1 MAKFTV
7 ADIKALRQKTGAG
20 MLDVKK
26 ALEEAYAFIDGM
38 DPDSE
43 AYTHALRNIKD
54 LEQIQDAKRRRF
66 CPSPD
71 AVVGAVGSFVGIVA
85 ILKAEQ
91 IFPVASKALGFVA
104 KIRI

>member
-1 MAKFTV
+1 MSDNKPNAKS
-7 ADIKALRQKTGAG
+7 AL
-20 MLDVKK
+20 DD
-26 ALEEAYAFIDGM
+26 AYAFIDGM

-54 LEQIQDAKRRRF
+54 LEQIQDAKRRR
-66 CPSPD
+66 PD
-71 AVVGAVGSFVGIVA
+71 AVVGAVGSFAGILA

>member
-1 MAKFTV
+1 MSDNKPNAKT
-7 ADIKALRQKTGAG
+7 AL
-20 MLDVKK
+20 DD
-26 ALEEAYAFIDGM
+26 AYSFIDGM

-91 IFPVASKALGFVA
+91 IVPVASKALGFVA

>member
-1 MAKFTV
+1 MSDNKPNAKS
-7 ADIKALRQKTGAG
+7 AL
-20 MLDVKK
+20 DD
-26 ALEEAYAFIDGM
+26 AYYFIDGM

>member
-1 MAKFTV
+1 MSDNKPNAKT
-7 ADIKALRQKTGAG
+7 AL
-20 MLDVKK
+20 DD
-26 ALEEAYAFIDGM
+26 AYAFIDGM

-71 AVVGAVGSFVGIVA
+71 AVVGHPEGRADIPGRLEGSR
-85 ILKAEQ
+85 
-91 IFPVASKALGFVA
+91 
-104 KIRI
+104 IRRQDPHLRIKT

>member
-1 MAKFTV
+1 MSDNKPNAKT
-7 ADIKALRQKTGAG
+7 AL
-20 MLDVKK
+20 DD
-26 ALEEAYAFIDGM
+26 AYSFIDGM

-43 AYTHALRNIKD
+43 AYTHALRNIKE

-71 AVVGAVGSFVGIVA
+71 AVVGAVGSFAGILA